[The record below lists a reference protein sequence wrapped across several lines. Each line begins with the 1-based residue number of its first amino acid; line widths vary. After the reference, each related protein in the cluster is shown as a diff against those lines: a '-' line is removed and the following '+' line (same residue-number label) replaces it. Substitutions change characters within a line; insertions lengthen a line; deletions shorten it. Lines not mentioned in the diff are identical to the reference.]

1 MTTVRSIEGQST
13 EYLDE
18 VGVEED
24 EMMRSDI
31 FEVRGRPRPGP
42 EEPRWWLMGSSHVLV
57 GSTDVTDMF
66 DPDWHDGWGPVRLRQ
81 RPLE

>member
-1 MTTVRSIEGQST
+1 MTTVRSLRGPST
-13 EYLDE
+13 ECLDE

-31 FEVRGRPRPGP
+31 FEVRGRARPSS
-42 EEPRWWLMGSSHVLV
+42 EEPRWWLMGSSNVLV
-57 GSTDVTDMF
+57 GSSEVTDMF

-81 RPLE
+81 RPLQ